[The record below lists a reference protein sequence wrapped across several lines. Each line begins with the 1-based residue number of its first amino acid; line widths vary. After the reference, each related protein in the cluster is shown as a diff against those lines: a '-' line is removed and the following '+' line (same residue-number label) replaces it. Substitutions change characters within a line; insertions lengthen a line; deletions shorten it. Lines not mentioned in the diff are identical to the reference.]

1 MRPQVGN
8 QKRQTHL
15 NLVGFLLGQSNTGS
29 LFEPPTLDNLFVEIN
44 HLFGGLMRDYT
55 YIGGARFTINN
66 IFRSLRFDVDRLDL
80 SWVEDEKPEFTRG
93 LRVVDNDESNTV
105 TLDGEDADN
114 LIFSLAHAFNK
125 QDGFENF
132 RAAVDEYL
140 KVALATK
147 QYLITGQKKD
157 PEGKPEVTE
166 AVIH

>member
-1 MRPQVGN
+1 
-8 QKRQTHL
+8 
-15 NLVGFLLGQSNTGS
+15 
-29 LFEPPTLDNLFVEIN
+29 
-44 HLFGGLMRDYT
+44 MRDYT
-55 YIGGARFTINN
+55 YLGGARFTITN

-80 SWVEDEKPEFTRG
+80 SWVEDEKPDFTRG

-114 LIFSLAHAFNK
+114 LIFSLAYAFNK

-140 KVALATK
+140 KVAIATK

>member
-1 MRPQVGN
+1 
-8 QKRQTHL
+8 
-15 NLVGFLLGQSNTGS
+15 
-29 LFEPPTLDNLFVEIN
+29 
-44 HLFGGLMRDYT
+44 MRDYT
-55 YIGGARFTINN
+55 YLGGARFTINN

-93 LRVVDNDESNTV
+93 LRVVDNDDSNTV

-114 LIFSLAHAFNK
+114 LIFSLAYAFNK

-140 KVALATK
+140 KVAIATK